1 MVIEA
6 EATMTLTT
14 YDPASTMREAR
25 ATYFAVNH
33 FGENGGYDDPWVDF
47 MLGPI
52 PFPFPNTKGRIEA
65 VRFHDLHHILTGY
78 DTNVIGE
85 SEIAAWE
92 LGAGCKDFAAA
103 WVLNLAGIGGGLVFA
118 PRRTLRAFVRG
129 RRSRS
134 FYGERL
140 DELLDLTVA
149 EARSRMRVDAAEG
162 ASPTAG
168 DVARFGGAAAVGL
181 AVGTAFVAAGV
192 VLAPIGLVLNALR
205 KRAARAAR
213 QPA

>member
-1 MVIEA
+1 MA
-6 EATMTLTT
+6 LTT
-14 YDPASTMREAR
+14 YDPASSMREAR

-65 VRFHDLHHILTGY
+65 VRFHDVHHILTGY

-92 LGAGCKDFAAA
+92 LGAGCEDFAAA

-134 FYGERL
+134 FYGAEL

-149 EARSRMRVDAAEG
+149 EARERMHVDAAEG
-162 ASPTAG
+162 ASATPG
-168 DVARFGGAAAVGL
+168 DLLRFGAAATVGL
-181 AVGTAFVAAGV
+181 VVGTVFVAAGV
-192 VLAPIGLVLNALR
+192 VLAPIGLALNALR
-205 KRAARAAR
+205 KRTAAAAQ
-213 QPA
+213 QPG